1 MIAQIGKVASSAAG
15 RRADKGPPSPIN
27 VPGMD
32 VSEVTGE
39 PVLHRTWRWYVR
51 EVARDADFDSAHH
64 LQEVGHE
71 RANVQMV
78 VVLVVTALSLTLI
91 NFYAKRYGWVP
102 GFASVF
108 GADTDRVA
116 SAVTGSQLTRLAI
129 WTGVQ
134 VIAYVALPAVALG
147 VAFRRPIT
155 EFGLRVRG
163 IGAHWKIYAILL
175 AVSVP
180 FVVLASFDVGFQEKY
195 PFYTLAPGESLWPAM
210 AAWWTM
216 YAIQFVALEFFFRGF
231 MVHGLKGRLGYAA
244 IFVMIVPYN
253 MIHYQKPLLEAIGA
267 IIGGYVLG
275 TLSLKTRSIWW
286 GASLHIAVAATMDGL
301 ALYHKGIL

>member
-1 MIAQIGKVASSAAG
+1 
-15 RRADKGPPSPIN
+15 
-27 VPGMD
+27 MD
-32 VSEVTGE
+32 APQVTGE
-39 PVLHRTWRWYVR
+39 PALHRIWRFYVR
-51 EVARDADFDSAHH
+51 DLARDADAESAHYR
-64 LQEVGHE
+64 EEAGPGK
-71 RANVQMV
+71 ANAQMV
-78 VVLVVTALSLTLI
+78 VVLVVSALSLTLI

-102 GFASVF
+102 GFTSVF
-108 GADTDRVA
+108 GADADRVA
-116 SAVTGSQLTRLAI
+116 STVNGSQLTRLAI

-134 VIAYVALPAVALG
+134 VVAYVALPAVALTI
-147 VAFRRPIT
+147 AFRRPIA

-163 IGAHWKIYAILL
+163 IGAHWKIYATLF

-180 FVVLASFDVGFQEKY
+180 FVVLASFDVGFQSKY
-195 PFYTLAPGESLWPAM
+195 PFYSLAPGESLWPAM
-210 AAWWTM
+210 AAWWMM

-231 MVHGLKGRLGYAA
+231 MVHGLKWRLGYAA

-286 GASLHIAVAATMDGL
+286 GAGLHIAVAATMDAL